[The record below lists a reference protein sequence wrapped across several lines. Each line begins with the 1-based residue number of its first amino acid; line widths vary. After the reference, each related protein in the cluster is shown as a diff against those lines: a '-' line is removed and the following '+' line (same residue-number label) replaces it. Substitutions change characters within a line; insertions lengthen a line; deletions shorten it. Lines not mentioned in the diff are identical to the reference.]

1 LKQKWLNKS
10 FIFEVMNVTL
20 FYERKQLVT
29 PGDLLAEGDY
39 LAGENTYRD
48 NDKIYASIVGLVDYD
63 VRKIHVVALKA
74 FYVPSVEDI
83 VIGKIVE
90 VGTGGWTVDINAP
103 YPAMLRASDVLDRP
117 FKPRTSDLP
126 SIFDVGDLVIAKIL
140 AYDRTRDP
148 LLTVSEPG
156 LGKIMRG
163 QLVEIT
169 PTKIPRV
176 IGRKGSMIS
185 MIKKE
190 TACQITIGQNGLILI
205 SGKTPEDERLAVMAL
220 HKIEEESHTSGLTDR
235 VTEMLRKEKEGVEH
249 A

>member
-1 LKQKWLNKS
+1 MP
-10 FIFEVMNVTL
+10 I
-20 FYERKQLVT
+20 FYERRQLVT

-39 LAGENTYRD
+39 IASENTYKD
-48 NDKIYASIVGLVDYD
+48 NDKIYASRVGLVDYD
-63 VRKIHVVALKA
+63 VRKVHVVALKA
-74 FYVPSVEDI
+74 FYVPSVGDT

-90 VGTGGWTVDINAP
+90 VSTGGWTVDINAP
-103 YPAMLRASDVLDRP
+103 YLAMLRASDVLDRP
-117 FKPRTSDLP
+117 FKPQTSDLP
-126 SIFDVGDLVIAKIL
+126 SIFDVGDLVIAKIVS
-140 AYDRTRDP
+140 YDRTRDP
-148 LLTVSEPG
+148 LLTVQEPG

-163 QLVEIT
+163 QLVKIT

-176 IGRKGSMIS
+176 IGRQGSMIS

-235 VTEMLRKEKEGVEH
+235 VTEMLKKEKEGVEH